1 MPTNHFLQIQK
12 QRAKILDHIRTF
24 FKQKGFLEVSTP
36 IFVELPGMEPYLNPL
51 PYNFRD
57 EKTKNYDG
65 YVITSPEY
73 SLKKLLSQ
81 GFPKL
86 FEITKVF
93 RQNES
98 FGPTHNPEFTLIEW
112 YRPHDNY
119 RKIMKDTE
127 ELVLGL
133 AQKLYHKKTI
143 TYQGQKIDLS
153 LPWPRLSVKKAFQ
166 KYAGI
171 NLDKAKTLLS
181 FKRVFKEKEYQ
192 LPHNCTW
199 DDLFYYVFLNFIE
212 PNFPKNRPII
222 VYDYPLPQAA
232 LAKPCSRITATRSV
246 NKSRDSLQN
255 EHTSFY
261 AERFEAYIAGLEI
274 CNAFSEL
281 TDWQEQYK
289 RLKSEQKLRQ
299 KLGKKTYDI
308 DLAFIK
314 ALKSGLPE
322 TGGIALGIE
331 RLQMLLLNIQDINE
345 LLVLPAKELWR
356 NNDK

>member
-112 YRPHDNY
+112 YRPHDN
-119 RKIMKDTE
+119 
-127 ELVLGL
+127 
-133 AQKLYHKKTI
+133 
-143 TYQGQKIDLS
+143 
-153 LPWPRLSVKKAFQ
+153 
-166 KYAGI
+166 
-171 NLDKAKTLLS
+171 
-181 FKRVFKEKEYQ
+181 
-192 LPHNCTW
+192 
-199 DDLFYYVFLNFIE
+199 
-212 PNFPKNRPII
+212 
-222 VYDYPLPQAA
+222 
-232 LAKPCSRITATRSV
+232 
-246 NKSRDSLQN
+246 
-255 EHTSFY
+255 
-261 AERFEAYIAGLEI
+261 
-274 CNAFSEL
+274 
-281 TDWQEQYK
+281 
-289 RLKSEQKLRQ
+289 
-299 KLGKKTYDI
+299 
-308 DLAFIK
+308 
-314 ALKSGLPE
+314 
-322 TGGIALGIE
+322 
-331 RLQMLLLNIQDINE
+331 
-345 LLVLPAKELWR
+345 
-356 NNDK
+356 